1 MKSEKLKF
9 KSRFDLDA
17 LTWDDLDRRVNLA
30 KAVVNSILPHLEENE
45 KILEF
50 GCGTGLV
57 GINITPYVKEL
68 IGIDTSAKMV
78 EKFNEKA
85 KQLNLSAKAY
95 QKDIFEINETFDVVI
110 SSMTLH
116 HIKNLNVLNDKLK
129 SITNKVFLADLVK
142 EDGTFHTR
150 GNDDVEHFGFDTDEL
165 KEYFKDWNMD
175 YKILHIIKKH
185 KDFPVFLIKLY
196 K

>member
-45 KILEF
+45 KVLEF

-175 YKILHIIKKH
+175 YKIIHIIKKH